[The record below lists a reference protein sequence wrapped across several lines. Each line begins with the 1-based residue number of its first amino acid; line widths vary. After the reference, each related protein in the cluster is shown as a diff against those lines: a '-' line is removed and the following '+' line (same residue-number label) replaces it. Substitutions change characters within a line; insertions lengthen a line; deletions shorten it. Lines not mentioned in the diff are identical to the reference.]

1 MGQTAPAIGALLRD
15 WRSRRP
21 LSQLALATEAGI
33 SSRHLSYLETGRAR
47 PSRDMVLHLAEH
59 LDVPLRERNVLL
71 TAAGFAP
78 VFPQR
83 SLDDPALGPVMAA
96 VCTLL
101 AAHEPFPALA
111 VDRHWTILATNRA
124 VAPLLDGVAP
134 ALLAPSANALRIG
147 LHPDGLAPRIRNLA
161 EWRDHVLARLARQVE
176 ATADPVLATLRDEL
190 ASYPAPA
197 PLSGAPNAPAVA
209 VPLRLALGDAELSLI
224 STTTVFGTPLDVT
237 LAELALETFL
247 PADPASAAMLRAL
260 CPPVGAGEGMHD
272 RF

>member
-1 MGQTAPAIGALLRD
+1 MGQTTPAIGDLLRD
-15 WRSRRP
+15 WRSRRH
-21 LSQLALATEAGI
+21 LSQLALATEARI
-33 SSRHLSYLETGRAR
+33 STRHLSYLETGRAR
-47 PSRDMVLHLAEH
+47 PSRDMVLHLSEH

-71 TAAGFAP
+71 AAAGFAP

-83 SLDDPALGPVMAA
+83 GLDDPALGPVMAA
-96 VCTLL
+96 VRTLL

-111 VDRHWTILATNRA
+111 VDRHWTILAANRA

-134 ALLAPSANALRIG
+134 ALLAPPANALRIS
-147 LHPDGLAPRIRNLA
+147 LHAEGLAPRIRNLA

-190 ASYPAPA
+190 AACPAPA
-197 PLSGAPNAPAVA
+197 PLSGAPGAPAAPAIA
-209 VPLRLALGDAELSLI
+209 VKLRLAVGEAELSLI

-247 PADPASAAMLRAL
+247 PADAASAERLRAL
-260 CPPVGAGEGMHD
+260 CPPA
-272 RF
+272 